1 MFFNVEKNGFPSLK
15 FSVPIFGFCLLLPR
29 FFVGKDC
36 RKKFSSSRMCQN
48 NRKYHIVWSRVHN
61 PKTDTKSRRK
71 KQQGKHGTQRSAHA
85 KWYACFDMPWR
96 HKFKLYRVFPFTSI
110 HRIQRLWA
118 WKLGSRELICYSLI
132 NWHKNAIAT
141 EMFELYFVVYA
152 HCFPTSHM
160 TNKLGSKF

>member
-1 MFFNVEKNGFPSLK
+1 MDFPPWNFQFPFSVFVYCYYVFSGGEIAEKSFGAHECAKTTVNITLCGREFTTQKPTQNQDEKNSK
-15 FSVPIFGFCLLLPR
+15 ENTE
-29 FFVGKDC
+29 
-36 RKKFSSSRMCQN
+36 RKEVLMQN
-48 NRKYHIVWSRVHN
+48 E
-61 PKTDTKSRRK
+61 
-71 KQQGKHGTQRSAHA
+71 
-85 KWYACFDMPWR
+85 ACFDMPWR

-141 EMFELYFVVYA
+141 EMLELYFVVYA